1 MTTEGPCR
9 INTILY
15 NNLYVSY
22 VLQQHLGLWPMG
34 VEDVGVVCAVH
45 HLAAGLLV
53 FVTAAAVGAVG
64 FGSMPISGHPVA
76 CVAHNASLFVVLL
89 DRREERSTS
98 YMHGYKSSLSL
109 IVNYQT
115 CLFVESVKVIGK
127 MFCYVFIAFHARIM
141 PPVQTIH
148 ILLSPIVFIL
158 KIFQ

>member
-34 VEDVGVVCAVH
+34 VEDVGVVCTVH

-76 CVAHNASLFVVLL
+76 CVAHNASLFVCYWIEGKRGQLL
-89 DRREERSTS
+89 ICMGTN
-98 YMHGYKSSLSL
+98 HLSL
-109 IVNYQT
+109 
-115 CLFVESVKVIGK
+115 
-127 MFCYVFIAFHARIM
+127 
-141 PPVQTIH
+141 
-148 ILLSPIVFIL
+148 
-158 KIFQ
+158 